1 MSAKKSS
8 IDTSLIRELAEL
20 LKETDLNEIE
30 VMEGDLSIRL
40 ARGGGEVTYAAPVQ
54 MAAPA
59 PVAAAAQPAPTADKP
74 VVASGTEVPSPMVG
88 TAYHSPSPD
97 ADVFVKIGQSV
108 KKGDTIMIVEAMK
121 TMNQIPSPADGTV
134 AEICIDDGQ
143 PVEYGEAL
151 IILA

>member
-1 MSAKKSS
+1 
-8 IDTSLIRELAEL
+8 
-20 LKETDLNEIE
+20 
-30 VMEGDLSIRL
+30 MEGDLSIRL
-40 ARGGGEVTYAAPVQ
+40 ARGGQVSYAAPLPVAAA
-54 MAAPA
+54 MAA
-59 PVAAAAQPAPTADKP
+59 PVAAQPVAADDK
-74 VVASGTEVPSPMVG
+74 ATTTSGTEVPSPMVG